1 MTPLLNECIIVASTI
16 GDNVI
21 LAKNRDRPYKPELE
35 IIRRVVNG
43 VELAVLHD
51 KTTGWVEGINAHGI
65 GLVNSTLMVGHDEK
79 EKKLVSVTG
88 KKSADAPRVL
98 HALSHNSLKSTII
111 SAVKYD
117 GGIKGH
123 TIIANA
129 TDGVVIEQT
138 SNHNASIQ
146 SLDMDGVTVRTNHG
160 HIHTDAGYTEGIK
173 YLSSRIRKYSAEHQ
187 IDTVAEYHDV
197 ARALREPRYNN
208 SMLNMVRD
216 TNGMSTSSQLVLN
229 LSTLEMMVYLFP
241 SKIESFS
248 GINNQ
253 LPTGYL
259 PKIKIKV
266 FTVKNR

>member
-65 GLVNSTLMVGHDEK
+65 GLVNSTLMVRRDET
-79 EKKLVSVTG
+79 EKKRVRVTG
-88 KKSADAPRVL
+88 KKSPDGDRVL
-98 HALSHNSLKSTII
+98 HALSHNSLKGAIM

-117 GGIKGH
+117 GGLEGH
-123 TIIANA
+123 TIVANA
-129 TDGVVIEQT
+129 TDGVIIEQT
-138 SNHNASIQ
+138 SKHNASIIA
-146 SLDMDGVTVRTNHG
+146 LDMEDVTVRTNHG

-187 IDTVAEYHDV
+187 IDTVTEYHEV
-197 ARALREPRYNN
+197 ARALRARQYDNPL
-208 SMLNMVRD
+208 LNMVR
-216 TNGMSTSSQLVLN
+216 NAEKMFTSSQIVMN
-229 LSTLEMMVYLFP
+229 LTTLEMMVYIFE
-241 SKIESFS
+241 SKVEKFH
-248 GINNQ
+248 GLKNE
-253 LPTGYL
+253 LPTGYT